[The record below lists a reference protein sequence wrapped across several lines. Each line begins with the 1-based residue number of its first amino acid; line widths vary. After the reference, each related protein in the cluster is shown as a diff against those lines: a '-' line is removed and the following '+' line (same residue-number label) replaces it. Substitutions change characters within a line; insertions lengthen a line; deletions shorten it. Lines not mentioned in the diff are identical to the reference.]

1 MAIMAVWCALVI
13 LVCAAHGHA
22 EGAWVL
28 WERGN
33 TRVFD
38 KNHQEGEK
46 PTKTLKAKAA
56 APDFLRG
63 LQAMESMVTAQKAR
77 HEALREIVGGKGHCS
92 GKQGAGETGIQT
104 MTPFPGTAGV

>member
-56 APDFLRG
+56 APDFLSPDYSSTRKIDQRG
-63 LQAMESMVTAQKAR
+63 
-77 HEALREIVGGKGHCS
+77 H
-92 GKQGAGETGIQT
+92 
-104 MTPFPGTAGV
+104 F